1 MDENGLVTGLSTGKV
16 TITATACD
24 GSKKSGKVTLYVG
37 KLITS
42 LKVMD
47 AEDKSKELT
56 EIKLRKGNSRTILPQ
71 QIKILPITATND
83 KLTYTTSNK
92 KIVTV
97 TSKGKITAKK
107 SGEEAWITIST
118 TDGSNLSWKIRILT
132 L

>member
-1 MDENGLVTGLSTGKV
+1 M
-16 TITATACD
+16 
-24 GSKKSGKVTLYVG
+24 YVG

-42 LKVMD
+42 LKVVD

-56 EIKLRKGNSRTILPQ
+56 EIKLKKGNSYTILPE
-71 QIKILPITATND
+71 QIKFLPITASNQ
-83 KLTYTTSNK
+83 KLTYTTSDK
-92 KIVTV
+92 KIATV

-107 SGEEAWITIST
+107 PGEEAWITIST